1 MGKKVEK
8 NYVQYKNEK
17 SVYVNGKSVNFERFI
32 SDLEKKIR
40 KGRCSSFNVI
50 DKGYSYQLLGTDSFY
65 AYSDYE
71 VEIYKNLE
79 SDLNA
84 EMNRLCLLA
93 NSEVMKKRY
102 AKFKKDIYT
111 KPKHII
117 FRNFMEN
124 ISEPLGMMA
133 FILPVCYTASL
144 ILAFASITAI
154 GSLMG
159 NSVLFWPGF
168 FKVVGVLNYPVIT
181 TMTLSALYTLIK
193 TSVMSLKEMNDNDN
207 YPYEEREKKKD
218 QIKKEQVKEKT
229 KKNEVTKTQ
238 GINKNKTGSIKY
250 VPVQTKEHSAVI
262 SYLGQKY
269 RDLEAKRNK
278 LIISGAS
285 KEQIEDVTNEMNAI
299 VYKVNSM
306 MGLDNSVH
314 TSNGPVRKLNK

>member
-1 MGKKVEK
+1 MSEKIEK

-17 SVYVNGKSVNFERFI
+17 SVYVNGKRVNFERFI

-40 KGRCSSFNVI
+40 KGRCSSFNVTG
-50 DKGYSYQLLGTDSFY
+50 KGYSYQLLDTDY

-84 EMNRLCLLA
+84 EMNRLCWLA

-117 FRNFMEN
+117 FRNFIEH
-124 ISEPLGMMA
+124 ISDPFGLML
-133 FILPVCYTASL
+133 FIVPTGYIVSL
-144 ILAFASITAI
+144 TLAFAAITAI

-159 NSVLFWPGF
+159 NSVLFWAGF
-168 FKVVGVLNYPVIT
+168 FKVVGVLNYPAAIAT
-181 TMTLSALYTLIK
+181 TLSALYTLFG
-193 TSVMSLKEMNDNDN
+193 TGVMSLKEMIDNDN
-207 YPYEEREKKKD
+207 YPYDEREKKKE

-229 KKNEVTKTQ
+229 KKNEVTKVQ
-238 GINKNKTGSIKY
+238 GDNKNKVVSKKY
-250 VPVQTKEHSAVI
+250 VPVQTKEHTAVV

-269 RDLEAKRNK
+269 RELEAKRNK

-285 KEQIEDVTNEMNAI
+285 REQIEDVTNEMNAI